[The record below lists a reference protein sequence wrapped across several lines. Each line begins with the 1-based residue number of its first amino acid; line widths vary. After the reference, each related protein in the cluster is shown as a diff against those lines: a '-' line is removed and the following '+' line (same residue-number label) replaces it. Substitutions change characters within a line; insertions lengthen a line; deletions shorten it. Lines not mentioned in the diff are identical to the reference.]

1 MSQQTANKIVVVGA
15 GKVGDTIC
23 YTLML
28 KTQVSEI
35 VIIDVDEDRA
45 KGAAL
50 DISHGTAFYSQVRV
64 RQGGYEECA
73 DAKAII
79 VTAGVPRKP
88 GQTRLDLAKVNTGVA
103 KSIARNIMEYAK
115 NPLIIVVANPVDVN
129 TYLIQ
134 KETGLPTGRVIGTGT
149 SLDTARFRYLIS
161 ERCHVDIRDIQGYIL
176 GEHGDA
182 QVPIWSGVNVAGEPV
197 DHFLSQDPEV
207 RAKEKEEIAQK
218 ARSGGADVISLKGAT
233 FDGIAMSTLRIVESI
248 IKDQNTVLPVA
259 HVLGEDYGDMADSC
273 ISLPCVVN
281 SDGIGKVLKI
291 SMTEKEEQQMV
302 HSADTLKAF
311 IKDVC
316 SKEA

>member
-1 MSQQTANKIVVVGA
+1 MSQETANKIVVVGA
-15 GKVGDTIC
+15 GKVGETVC

-64 RQGGYEECA
+64 RHGGYEECA
-73 DAKAII
+73 NAKAII

-88 GQTRLDLAKVNTGVA
+88 GQTRLDLAKVNTNVA

-197 DHFLSQDPEV
+197 DHFLSQDPEE
-207 RAKEKEEIAQK
+207 RAKEKVEIAQK

-259 HVLGEDYGDMADSC
+259 HVLGEDYGEMADSC

-281 SDGIGKVLKI
+281 SEGISKVLKI
-291 SMTEKEEQQMV
+291 SMTEEERQQMI

-311 IKDVC
+311 IQDVC
-316 SKEA
+316 SKN

>member
-1 MSQQTANKIVVVGA
+1 MKQETANKIVVVGA
-15 GKVGDTIC
+15 GKVGETIC

-64 RQGGYEECA
+64 RQGGYEECS

-197 DHFLSQDPEV
+197 DHFLSQDPET
-207 RAKEKEEIAQK
+207 RAKEKEEIAER

-259 HVLGEDYGDMADSC
+259 HVLGEEYGDMADSC

-291 SMTEKEEQQMV
+291 SMTEEEEKKMV
-302 HSADTLKAF
+302 HSANTLKAF
-311 IKDVC
+311 IQDVC
-316 SKEA
+316 SKN

>member
-1 MSQQTANKIVVVGA
+1 M
-15 GKVGDTIC
+15 
-23 YTLML
+23 
-28 KTQVSEI
+28 
-35 VIIDVDEDRA
+35 
-45 KGAAL
+45 
-50 DISHGTAFYSQVRV
+50 
-64 RQGGYEECA
+64 
-73 DAKAII
+73 
-79 VTAGVPRKP
+79 
-88 GQTRLDLAKVNTGVA
+88 
-103 KSIARNIMEYAK
+103 
-115 NPLIIVVANPVDVN
+115 
-129 TYLIQ
+129 
-134 KETGLPTGRVIGTGT
+134 
-149 SLDTARFRYLIS
+149 
-161 ERCHVDIRDIQGYIL
+161 DIRDIQGYIL

-259 HVLGEDYGDMADSC
+259 HVLGDDYGDMADSC

-291 SMTEKEEQQMV
+291 SMTDQEQQQMV
-302 HSADTLKAF
+302 HSADTLKEF

-316 SKEA
+316 SKN